1 MRYTTRINN
10 VRALEWGINMTQAA
24 LFDLINECASWAST
38 VTINGVTFYWVSRQL
53 VIEELPLVFRK
64 EDAVYRTL
72 KVLEEKGLVETA
84 KMDGRDYVRIT
95 PEGAKWNSHDAPE
108 TEPRENSRDIRE
120 KNRNPRENSRNSSG
134 KNPTDK
140 DINNQPANQG
150 TNQFGAPARDPAP
163 RDPSHEIPKPPPAK
177 PERFDPMLALGEHGV
192 DEQLAADW
200 LTVRRQ
206 KRAPLTQTA
215 LDGLV
220 REAITAGIP
229 VARAVRICVERGWVG
244 FKAAWAWQDDV
255 PQQLQGRVFDQAG
268 NPQGGVV
275 PAGMS
280 ATFGG
285 VAMPAGRTSKMSQ
298 GLAALEKM
306 KAMIDRGEI

>member
-95 PEGAKWNSHDAPE
+95 PEGAKWNSHDVPG
-108 TEPRENSRDIRE
+108 TEPRENSRDVRE

-140 DINNQPANQG
+140 DINNQSTNQG

-163 RDPSHEIPKPPPAK
+163 PRTIIQNSQATPCQA
-177 PERFDPMLALGEHGV
+177 GE
-192 DEQLAADW
+192 
-200 LTVRRQ
+200 VRPDARIGGA
-206 KRAPLTQTA
+206 RR
-215 LDGLV
+215 G
-220 REAITAGIP
+220 
-229 VARAVRICVERGWVG
+229 RAV
-244 FKAAWAWQDDV
+244 
-255 PQQLQGRVFDQAG
+255 
-268 NPQGGVV
+268 GG
-275 PAGMS
+275 
-280 ATFGG
+280 
-285 VAMPAGRTSKMSQ
+285 
-298 GLAALEKM
+298 GLADGA
-306 KAMIDRGEI
+306 

>member
-38 VTINGVTFYWVSRQL
+38 ATINGVTFYWVSRQL

-140 DINNQPANQG
+140 DINNQPTNQG
-150 TNQFGAPARDPAP
+150 TNQFGAPTRDPAP
-163 RDPSHEIPKPPPAK
+163 REPSPEFPDPPPE
-177 PERFDPMLALGEHGV
+177 PPPMPSRRALSR
-192 DEQLAADW
+192 W
-200 LTVRRQ
+200 PRCWR
-206 KRAPLTQTA
+206 
-215 LDGLV
+215 
-220 REAITAGIP
+220 
-229 VARAVRICVERGWVG
+229 
-244 FKAAWAWQDDV
+244 
-255 PQQLQGRVFDQAG
+255 
-268 NPQGGVV
+268 
-275 PAGMS
+275 
-280 ATFGG
+280 
-285 VAMPAGRTSKMSQ
+285 
-298 GLAALEKM
+298 
-306 KAMIDRGEI
+306 

>member
-95 PEGAKWNSHDAPE
+95 PEGAKWNSHDVPE
-108 TEPRENSRDIRE
+108 TEPRENSRDVRE

-140 DINNQPANQG
+140 DINNQPTNQG

-163 RDPSHEIPKPPPAK
+163 REPSSEIPKPPPAK
-177 PERFDPMLALGEHGV
+177 PEKFDAWAVLSGMGV
-192 DEQLAADW
+192 ERKHFDAWMQARKRKRLSSPIDEVALAAFFREIGKVG
-200 LTVRRQ
+200 LTAHDAARMCAEKGWGSIEANWDCFRQ
-206 KRAPLTQTA
+206 RTPQRGNTFEHQSSAEQYAQEQAERMRPQIAAMFAAKREK
-215 LDGLV
+215 
-220 REAITAGIP
+220 R
-229 VARAVRICVERGWVG
+229 
-244 FKAAWAWQDDV
+244 DD
-255 PQQLQGRVFDQAG
+255 
-268 NPQGGVV
+268 
-275 PAGMS
+275 
-280 ATFGG
+280 
-285 VAMPAGRTSKMSQ
+285 
-298 GLAALEKM
+298 
-306 KAMIDRGEI
+306 

>member
-95 PEGAKWNSHDAPE
+95 PEGAKWNSHDVPE
-108 TEPRENSRDIRE
+108 TEPRENSRDVRE

-140 DINNQPANQG
+140 DINNQPTNQG
-150 TNQFGAPARDPAP
+150 TNQFDAPARDPAP
-163 RDPSHEIPKPPPAK
+163 REPSSEIPKPPPAK
-177 PERFDPMLALGEHGV
+177 PEKFDAWAVLSGMGVERKHFDAWMQARKRKRLSSPIDEVALGAFLREIGKVGLTAH
-192 DEQLAADW
+192 DAARMCAEKGWGSIEANWDCFK
-200 LTVRRQ
+200 Q
-206 KRAPLTQTA
+206 RAPQRGNTYEHQSSA
-215 LDGLV
+215 EQYAQEQAARMRPQIAAMFAAK
-220 REAITAGIP
+220 REK
-229 VARAVRICVERGWVG
+229 R
-244 FKAAWAWQDDV
+244 DD
-255 PQQLQGRVFDQAG
+255 
-268 NPQGGVV
+268 
-275 PAGMS
+275 
-280 ATFGG
+280 
-285 VAMPAGRTSKMSQ
+285 
-298 GLAALEKM
+298 
-306 KAMIDRGEI
+306 

>member
-38 VTINGVTFYWVSRQL
+38 ATINGVTFYWVSRQL

-108 TEPRENSRDIRE
+108 TEPRENSRDTRE
-120 KNRNPRENSRNSSG
+120 KNRNPRENSRNGSG

-140 DINNQPANQG
+140 YINNQPTNQG

-163 RDPSHEIPKPPPAK
+163 ASREPLPPPPAK
-177 PERFDPMLALGEHGV
+177 PEKFDAWAVLSGMGV
-192 DEQLAADW
+192 ERKHFDAWMRARKRKRLSSPIDEVALAAFFREIGKVG
-200 LTVRRQ
+200 LT
-206 KRAPLTQTA
+206 AHDA
-215 LDGLV
+215 
-220 REAITAGIP
+220 
-229 VARAVRICVERGWVG
+229 ARMCAERGWG
-244 FKAAWAWQDDV
+244 SIEANWDCFKQ
-255 PQQLQGRVFDQAG
+255 
-268 NPQGGVV
+268 
-275 PAGMS
+275 
-280 ATFGG
+280 
-285 VAMPAGRTSKMSQ
+285 RTSQRGNTFEHQ
-298 GLAALEKM
+298 GSAEQYAQEQAERMRPQIAAMFAAKQEKR
-306 KAMIDRGEI
+306 DD

>member
-38 VTINGVTFYWVSRQL
+38 VSINGVTFYWVSRQL

-95 PEGAKWNSHDAPE
+95 PEGAKWNSHDVPE
-108 TEPRENSRDIRE
+108 TEPRENSRDVRE
-120 KNRNPRENSRNSSG
+120 KKRNPRENSRNSSG

-140 DINNQPANQG
+140 DINNQPTNQG

-163 RDPSHEIPKPPPAK
+163 REPSSEIPKPPPAK
-177 PERFDPMLALGEHGV
+177 PEKFDAWAVLSGMGV
-192 DEQLAADW
+192 ERKHFDAWMQARKRKRLSSPIDEVALAAFFREIGKVG
-200 LTVRRQ
+200 LTAHDAARMCAEKGWGSIEANWDCFRQ
-206 KRAPLTQTA
+206 RTPQRGNTFEHQSSAEQYAQEQAERMRPQIAAMFAAK
-215 LDGLV
+215 G
-220 REAITAGIP
+220 EA
-229 VARAVRICVERGWVG
+229 
-244 FKAAWAWQDDV
+244 
-255 PQQLQGRVFDQAG
+255 
-268 NPQGGVV
+268 
-275 PAGMS
+275 
-280 ATFGG
+280 
-285 VAMPAGRTSKMSQ
+285 
-298 GLAALEKM
+298 
-306 KAMIDRGEI
+306 

>member
-95 PEGAKWNSHDAPE
+95 PEGAKWNSHDVPE
-108 TEPRENSRDIRE
+108 TEPRENSRDVRE

-140 DINNQPANQG
+140 DINNQPTNKG

-163 RDPSHEIPKPPPAK
+163 REPSPPPPAK
-177 PERFDPMLALGEHGV
+177 PEKFDAWAVLSDMGV
-192 DEQLAADW
+192 ERKHFDAWMQARKRKRLSSPIDEVALAAFFREIGKVG
-200 LTVRRQ
+200 LTAHDAARMCAEKGWGSIEANWDCFRQ
-206 KRAPLTQTA
+206 RTPQRGNTFEHQSSAEQYAQEQAERMRPQIAAMFAAKREK
-215 LDGLV
+215 
-220 REAITAGIP
+220 R
-229 VARAVRICVERGWVG
+229 
-244 FKAAWAWQDDV
+244 DD
-255 PQQLQGRVFDQAG
+255 
-268 NPQGGVV
+268 
-275 PAGMS
+275 
-280 ATFGG
+280 
-285 VAMPAGRTSKMSQ
+285 
-298 GLAALEKM
+298 
-306 KAMIDRGEI
+306 

>member
-38 VTINGVTFYWVSRQL
+38 VTINGVTFYWISRQL

-95 PEGAKWNSHDAPE
+95 TKGAKWNSHDAPE
-108 TEPRENSRDIRE
+108 TEPRENSRDTRE
-120 KNRNPRENSRNSSG
+120 KNRNPRENSRNGSG

-140 DINNQPANQG
+140 YINNQPTNQG

-163 RDPSHEIPKPPPAK
+163 ASREPLPPPPAK
-177 PERFDPMLALGEHGV
+177 PEKFDAWAVLSGMGV
-192 DEQLAADW
+192 ERKHFDAWMRARKRKRLSSPIDEVALAAFFREIGKVG
-200 LTVRRQ
+200 LT
-206 KRAPLTQTA
+206 AHDA
-215 LDGLV
+215 
-220 REAITAGIP
+220 
-229 VARAVRICVERGWVG
+229 ARMCAERGWG
-244 FKAAWAWQDDV
+244 SIEANWDCFKQ
-255 PQQLQGRVFDQAG
+255 
-268 NPQGGVV
+268 
-275 PAGMS
+275 
-280 ATFGG
+280 
-285 VAMPAGRTSKMSQ
+285 RTSQRGNTFEHQ
-298 GLAALEKM
+298 GSAEQYAQEQAERMRPQIAAMFAAKQEKR
-306 KAMIDRGEI
+306 DD